1 MSSPLLL
8 PRMVNDYLHLPLDVE
23 VGVSLIVLI
32 WQVLGHFFGDP
43 FSFLHFFVFFVV
55 SFFLLGA
62 CFSIQGIWRVAIN
75 LCVAR

>member
-1 MSSPLLL
+1 
-8 PRMVNDYLHLPLDVE
+8 MVNDYLRLPLDVE
-23 VGVSLIVLI
+23 LGVRLIGLI

-43 FSFLHFFVFFVV
+43 FSFLPFFVFFCFF

-62 CFSIQGIWRVAIN
+62 CFSIRGTWRVAIH